1 VLLDEAYREATAPGS
16 TVRGGGYLV
25 AVLIHKTPGRASPR
39 LVPSPSA
46 SRSNFHANVSHRR
59 GRTDAFEAGKQERR
73 DYGHHGNLN
82 IINGQLNQ
90 HITGNTNMN
99 IIGGW
104 RSVTNDGTGTVAMA
118 GTVKTIAL
126 RLRSLGASMLAT
138 FTLRGGLKLR
148 AHVVNTKANG
158 ASVAVLKTA
167 RVIGFISS
175 ASSTSAALL
184 MLATMTPSTGITLR
198 EAFSS
203 AQQSPGHSGLQAPVR
218 PRRSRLLPPAFRII
232 PRTRNSITAG

>member
-1 VLLDEAYREATAPGS
+1 MYRIARVGQM
-16 TVRGGGYLV
+16 
-25 AVLIHKTPGRASPR
+25 R
-39 LVPSPSA
+39 L
-46 SRSNFHANVSHRR
+46 R
-59 GRTDAFEAGKQERR
+59 QENKKGEIM
-73 DYGHHGNLN
+73 DITENLN

-138 FTLRGGLKLR
+138 FTLRWGLKLR

-158 ASVAVLKTA
+158 ASVAVLKTV
-167 RVIGFISS
+167 RVIGLISS
-175 ASSTSAALL
+175 AS
-184 MLATMTPSTGITLR
+184 
-198 EAFSS
+198 
-203 AQQSPGHSGLQAPVR
+203 
-218 PRRSRLLPPAFRII
+218 
-232 PRTRNSITAG
+232 